1 MNATSLF
8 NLTLVSACLS
18 FTGCQ
23 SWQGA
28 AFPLPNASRVPPPAT
43 GSYQLPSG
51 YYNNSATSALPNVSP
66 ANQFA
71 GNGTSLSSTD
81 GRIASANVDASNPV
95 RSNFSTSNFSTSP
108 ISSSNVQ
115 FSPSQMAS
123 TNGVSTAS
131 FEAIQSTLNN
141 NALAP
146 ATDAQPMSGANT
158 HARFTAAP
166 TQSLSSSAVS
176 VPQASGNFNS
186 AASGRLNDATDAEV
200 PSLQWQQF
208 DGQ

>member
-8 NLTLVSACLS
+8 RLTLVAACLN

-51 YYNNSATSALPNVSP
+51 YYNNSATSALPNNSP
-66 ANQFA
+66 TNQFA
-71 GNGTSLSSTD
+71 SKNSSLSSTD
-81 GRIASANVDASNPV
+81 GRIASTNMAASNPV
-95 RSNFSTSNFSTSP
+95 RSNFSTSPMSN
-108 ISSSNVQ
+108 SNVQ
-115 FSPSQMAS
+115 FAPSHMPS
-123 TNGVSTAS
+123 NGGVSTAS
-131 FEAIQSTLNN
+131 FEAIQSTQNDTGLS
-141 NALAP
+141 P
-146 ATDAQPMSGANT
+146 ATYAQPMSGTDA

-166 TQSLSSSAVS
+166 TQVMSSSAVS
-176 VPQASGNFNS
+176 APQPSGNLNS
-186 AASGRLNDATDAEV
+186 GASGRLSDATDAEA

>member
-8 NLTLVSACLS
+8 NLTLVTACLT

-51 YYNNSATSALPNVSP
+51 YYNNSATSSLSNASP

-71 GNGTSLSSTD
+71 SNNSGLQ
-81 GRIASANVDASNPV
+81 SA
-95 RSNFSTSNFSTSP
+95 
-108 ISSSNVQ
+108 
-115 FSPSQMAS
+115 PSQMAS

-131 FEAIQSTLNN
+131 FEAIQSTQNN

-146 ATDAQPMSGANT
+146 ATYAQPMSGNDA

-176 VPQASGNFNS
+176 VPQSSGNLNS
-186 AASGRLNDATDAEV
+186 AASGRLSDATDAEA